1 MILVYFINYQLQC
14 LKQTAISTNLSVYFN
29 MLFEIDSI
37 GERDKNTYIYVAL
50 VFPFAT
56 RCLPRTVLE
65 SPH

>member
-1 MILVYFINYQLQC
+1 
-14 LKQTAISTNLSVYFN
+14 
-29 MLFEIDSI
+29 MLFEIDFI

-65 SPH
+65 SPHSEDSKSIPTKQTG